1 MKMKE
6 ALQNGNEPYLAA
18 DGAPAAV
25 LALVGCVLHGGGDQ
39 AVTAQQVALQT
50 LVCEEPELTFLTVE
64 WWPVVNHLWMNFDSL
79 LHKTNFV
86 ICPKRKETH
95 LGEKINVNGTTI
107 PLTFTEYKRTD
118 LDSIHPDHHLSCIR
132 IKISR

>member
-39 AVTAQQVALQT
+39 AVTAQQMALQP
-50 LVCEEPELTFLTVE
+50 LVCEEPELTLLTVE
-64 WWPVVNHLWMNFDSL
+64 GRPVVDHL
-79 LHKTNFV
+79 
-86 ICPKRKETH
+86 R
-95 LGEKINVNGTTI
+95 VN
-107 PLTFTEYKRTD
+107 LD
-118 LDSIHPDHHLSCIR
+118 L
-132 IKISR
+132 